1 MNKKEVFVFLL
12 NIPSL
17 YHLCPP
23 PPPYAFLHNH
33 LPSSI
38 WLHAS
43 VPGVLTA

>member
-1 MNKKEVFVFLL
+1 MNKKKLSVFLL
-12 NIPSL
+12 NILSL
-17 YHLCPP
+17 YHLSP